1 MEHLAPRKRDN
12 LSNNRDPFGHPTF
25 WGRSKVRPVFGV
37 APQHLGNLGLSDILY
52 FNWPRP
58 RASSDVH
65 CMASAEPS
73 LQRYIINPRD
83 DHSLL
88 YSLLR
93 LVQETELGL
102 PNIALADITLTELLR
117 HPTELYEIPSDLS
130 PLKS

>member
-1 MEHLAPRKRDN
+1 M
-12 LSNNRDPFGHPTF
+12 
-25 WGRSKVRPVFGV
+25 

-52 FNWPRP
+52 NNWPLTWAP
-58 RASSDVH
+58 SVVH

-73 LQRYIINPRD
+73 LQRYFINPRD

-93 LVQETELGL
+93 LVQETELWL

-117 HPTELYEIPSDLS
+117 HPTDIPSDLS
-130 PLKS
+130 PLRS